1 MLVMPVFISTLYI
14 HLQYCFNVSLYTAN
28 NYVTP
33 SVHLPGSLFREQ
45 ETDQIVVRAEIR
57 SPISRAFGS
66 WRHGNISYINHIE
79 EDPFCDSDVEVS
91 SNMCSSLSHMA
102 KQYETHV
109 TQNIQLSKFTSRVG
123 TLYM

>member
-1 MLVMPVFISTLYI
+1 MLVFNFYVSLYI
-14 HLQYCFNVSLYTAN
+14 YFHLEYCSNIHVSLYTVN

-33 SVHLPGSLFREQ
+33 SVHLPGSPFQGQ

-57 SPISRAFGS
+57 SPTSKAFGS
-66 WRHGNISYINHIE
+66 WHHGNISYIDAIE

-91 SNMCSSLSHMA
+91 KNMYSSLSTTE

-109 TQNIQLSKFTSRVG
+109 TPNIQLSKFTS
-123 TLYM
+123 